1 MPNNPSSVNGRSVIS
16 RAARGLMLL
25 VLALGLG
32 SASAPGQDLLRSLAK
47 PQDFKAERVSSYDRT
62 GGNKDSLTLKPGET
76 VVLADLKGPGA
87 IDHIWVTVAA
97 EPFYGRKIVL
107 RMFWD
112 GESAASVEAPLS
124 DFFGVGHGLDRN
136 LSSWPIADA
145 SDGRARNCYWYMPF
159 ARSARL
165 TATNEG
171 SEAVD
176 AFYYYVDYR
185 RLEALPGET
194 PYFHAQYR
202 QEFPCEPGRNYL
214 ILEAA
219 GKGHYVGSNLSV
231 LQRSMGW
238 WGEGDDMIFVD
249 GEAAPSLH
257 GTGSEDYYSN
267 AWGMRPEER
276 LFFGCPLQELDFQ
289 AGSKATVYRWHIPDP
304 IPFERSIRVT
314 IEHGHA
320 NDRADDYASTAYWY
334 QAEPHRP
341 FPDLP
346 SVSRRLPFAWAT
358 PEGFIRPDWKRDAS
372 EVGALFADAAK
383 NLAFWTPRITRV
395 SLVDSAFYGSDGS
408 RYPFLL
414 TEGAR
419 AGDTADV
426 SFDVGIP
433 DRYALDLYFVKGPA
447 QGNLNPVSLLDTG
460 GKKALAGPAFNGYA
474 PDKVLGRLTLTDLVL
489 PAGACRVT
497 LEMTGKEAASSG
509 LDLGFVGLALSPYK
523 PRFITEWNIIGP
535 FDAPDMTALTTV
547 YPPEK
552 DLALNKAYRGKG
564 GVEVKWARLRTDET
578 GYMRLDDKIK
588 PNENGIIYA
597 LAYVYAPAETDTYLL
612 LGSDDGV
619 RVWLNGAFVHS
630 NPSYR
635 AAAPDEDKVRVHL
648 KEGWNS
654 LLLKDLQGAGGW
666 GFFARFS
673 DPEGKLR
680 FAVEPPPVP
689 KKK

>member
-1 MPNNPSSVNGRSVIS
+1 MIKKRV
-16 RAARGLMLL
+16 GLIILF
-25 VLALGLG
+25 ALG
-32 SASAPGQDLLRSLAK
+32 SSFVAAAAAGQDLLRSLGRV
-47 PQDFKAERVSSYDRT
+47 QDFKAERVSSYDRS

-76 VVLADLKGPGA
+76 SVLAELKGPGA

-107 RMFWD
+107 RMYWD
-112 GESAASVEAPLS
+112 GEASPSVEAPLG
-124 DFFGVGHGLDRN
+124 DFFGVGHGLDRD
-136 LSSWPIADA
+136 LSSWPIACA
-145 SDGRARNCYWYMPF
+145 SEGRARNCYWYMPF
-159 ARSARL
+159 ARSARI

-171 SEAVD
+171 SETVD

-185 RLEALPGET
+185 RLQTWPGET

-202 QEFPCEPGRNYL
+202 QEFPCEPGHNFL

-219 GKGHYVGSNLSV
+219 GRGHYVGCSLSV

-238 WGEGDDMIFVD
+238 WGEGDDMIFID
-249 GEAAPSLH
+249 GESSPSLN
-257 GTGSEDYYSN
+257 GTGSEDYFSS

-320 NDRADDYASTAYWY
+320 NDRTDDYASTAYWY
-334 QAEPHRP
+334 QLEPHRP
-341 FPDLP
+341 FPALP
-346 SVSRRLPFAWAT
+346 SAARRLPFAWAT
-358 PEGFIRPDWKRDAS
+358 PEGFIRPSWTKGTGEA
-372 EVGALFADAAK
+372 GAMFADEAK
-383 NLAFWTPRITRV
+383 ALAFWTPRLERV
-395 SLVDSAFYGSDGS
+395 SLVDSPFYGSDGS

-414 TEGAR
+414 TEGAK

-426 SFDVGIP
+426 SFNVNIP

-447 QGNLNPVSLLDTG
+447 MGSLKPVSLLDIN
-460 GKKALAGPAFNGYA
+460 GKKALTGPAFTGYA
-474 PDKVLGRLTLTDLVL
+474 PDKSLGRLTLTDLVL
-489 PAGACRVT
+489 PAGACRVS
-497 LEMTGKEAASSG
+497 LEITGKEAASSG

-523 PRFITEWNIIGP
+523 PRFITEWNVIGP

-552 DLALNKAYRGKG
+552 DLALDKASRGKNG
-564 GVEVKWARLRTDET
+564 AEVKWARLQAEGS
-578 GYMRLDDKIK
+578 GYIRLDDKIK

-619 RVWLNGAFVHS
+619 RVWLNGEFVHS

-635 AAAPDEDKVRVHL
+635 AAVPDEDKVRVHL
-648 KEGWNS
+648 REGWNS

-680 FAVEPPPVP
+680 FAVVPPPAP